1 MVEKKVAWSVELM
14 ADCLVAL
21 LVEML
26 VASKVG
32 QMVVRL
38 VEKWGRQKVDLLV
51 VMMAVQLVV

>member
-1 MVEKKVAWSVELM
+1 MVDQKVELLVELM

-26 VASKVG
+26 VASRVG

-38 VEKWGRQKVDLLV
+38 AEKWGRQKVDLLV
-51 VMMAVQLVV
+51 VRMAVQLVV